1 MMVRMAKW
9 ILVGVSIAVLS
20 AGCESMEESLQLKKP
35 SAKLLGVQFKEADLY
50 GATLVFDVQ
59 ILNNYAFDMPLL
71 SFSYAVS
78 SRGQRFL
85 AGSRELEVKVPGSA
99 SEVVSL
105 PARVNYLSALKVLGG
120 VTPGAT
126 IPYEAE
132 LDVVIKT
139 PRLGSLT
146 LPVGKTGQLALPAVT
161 GSVE

>member
-9 ILVGVSIAVLS
+9 ILVGVSITVLL

-35 SAKLLGVQFKEADLY
+35 SAQLLGVQFKEADLF

-59 ILNNYAFDMPLL
+59 ILNNYSFDMPVL

-78 SRGQRFL
+78 SQGQRFL
-85 AGSRELEVKVPGSA
+85 AGQRELKVTVPAAA
-99 SEVVSL
+99 SERVSL

-120 VTPGAT
+120 ATPGAT

-139 PRLGSLT
+139 PRLGSMT
-146 LPVGKTGQLALPAVT
+146 LPIGKTGQLVLPAV
-161 GSVE
+161 SAKEQ